1 MGQQRIKWLD
11 SITDTMDKNHTN
23 TYTVIFIKVHNYIEV
38 SILVSLHQVFTRQ
51 ETWKGLLSLPGHY
64 TL

>member
-11 SITDTMDKNHTN
+11 SITNTMDKNHTN

-51 ETWKGLLSLPGHY
+51 ET
-64 TL
+64 

>member
-1 MGQQRIKWLD
+1 
-11 SITDTMDKNHTN
+11 MDKNHTN

-38 SILVSLHQVFTRQ
+38 NILVSLHQVFTRQ